1 MLGVAVLMLSTPGAA
16 RAAAAP
22 LRIDATVQANF
33 LSTGSTNV
41 LSGTLTDR
49 ALGSGAVLERT
60 SAIGGGLLGHAR
72 YVDGTGTLSWSE
84 QLSTAPGA
92 GTTLAVTGSWK
103 AERGTGRYASPS
115 GNGTVSGTVDTQTGF
130 WREAQT
136 SSASRTRT
144 AAPRS
149 SATAAGSPTGTGR
162 YAHFS
167 SRGTPSFAG
176 PRDPTTGVVTLTLRG
191 ALRY

>member
-16 RAAAAP
+16 RAAAVP

-33 LSTGSTNV
+33 LSIGSTNV

-60 SAIGGGLLGHAR
+60 SAIGGGFSGQAR

-92 GTTLAVTGSWK
+92 GTTLAVIGSWK

-144 AAPRS
+144 AAPRPS
-149 SATAAGSPTGTGR
+149 VTAAGSPRGPGATRTSAAEGHR
-162 YAHFS
+162 PSPAHATPP
-167 SRGTPSFAG
+167 RGW
-176 PRDPTTGVVTLTLRG
+176 
-191 ALRY
+191 